1 MIFTIVY
8 VWNRDLIINFENL
21 TFQAETDAT
30 KSGVRPQSA
39 PIESGAKKK
48 PIKKD
53 KDAK

>member
-1 MIFTIVY
+1 MNFTIVY
-8 VWNRDLIINFENL
+8 VWNRDSFIDYDNL
-21 TFQAETDAT
+21 WFQAETDST

-48 PIKKD
+48 PSKNN

>member
-1 MIFTIVY
+1 MFYSFVY
-8 VWNRDLIINFENL
+8 IWNRDLIINCKNL
-21 TFQAETDAT
+21 ILQAETDAT

-48 PIKKD
+48 SAKKD